1 MSVPSH
7 PSTGKTLPVTSELP
21 GVRELFPGALSRRAV
36 RNSRRVRRSPS
47 ARGLSA
53 RALSA
58 RGLSAPALSP
68 RGRPRV
74 LSAEAG
80 MATAEYAIATLAA
93 VGFAG
98 LLVVILRS
106 DEVRGFLLNVI
117 RSALS
122 LP

>member
-7 PSTGKTLPVTSELP
+7 PSAGKTLPVTSDLP

-36 RNSRRVRRSPS
+36 RNSRRVRRS
-47 ARGLSA
+47 LSA
-53 RALSA
+53 HALSA

-68 RGRPRV
+68 RRPRV

-122 LP
+122 LQ

>member
-1 MSVPSH
+1 VKEISVMAHTTSQSEVQHAVEP
-7 PSTGKTLPVTSELP
+7 PFPVKGRVKDL
-21 GVRELFPGALSRRAV
+21 GDGCRNNVLELFPEDPHPGPVGVL
-36 RNSRRVRRSPS
+36 
-47 ARGLSA
+47 
-53 RALSA
+53 
-58 RGLSAPALSP
+58 P
-68 RGRPRV
+68 RLKLMGSEV
-74 LSAEAG
+74 G

-106 DEVRGFLLNVI
+106 EEVRGFLLGII